1 MMKKKRLGLGFVVE
15 ELTEEYDTTRN
26 QLNNAIPSVRISK
39 RCHMGHNRD
48 LYNHTSISICSLLLS
63 LHLLCYIF

>member
-39 RCHMGHNRD
+39 R
-48 LYNHTSISICSLLLS
+48 
-63 LHLLCYIF
+63 